1 MTDPDLLNQDL
12 LGWDFESI
20 HFVPLILV
28 SEKIPF
34 RSIYIDIMIFKR
46 ETLPPK
52 NSLQELYPEHCCL
65 ASEYL

>member
-1 MTDPDLLNQDL
+1 MIDPDLLNQDL

-20 HFVPLILV
+20 NFLPLILV
-28 SEKIPF
+28 AEKIPF

-52 NSLQELYPEHCCL
+52 NPLQE
-65 ASEYL
+65 